1 MHDAAVMLRC
11 LQGQMTRAI
20 LAGERIT
27 AISPAGGKASG
38 YTGGDGISS
47 IIGQDLEKDNMLVY
61 VRFRPESQL
70 VYCERITF
78 QTSAGLASVTL
89 AGQGV
94 SPILELTP
102 AVSNVLL
109 TDWNLFVY
117 MPRLTRLL
125 FLFLPSHSHTFLE
138 YTGRQ
143 H

>member
-1 MHDAAVMLRC
+1 MAVGQEEIAPIRVTNAHEAAVMLRC
-11 LQGQMTRAI
+11 LQGPNDQGPFSLVNALRP
-20 LAGERIT
+20 LA
-27 AISPAGGKASG
+27 PAGGKASG

-102 AVSNVLL
+102 AVSYLCVADRLKS
-109 TDWNLFVY
+109 FVC
-117 MPRLTRLL
+117 MRRLT
-125 FLFLPSHSHTFLE
+125 P
-138 YTGRQ
+138 
-143 H
+143 